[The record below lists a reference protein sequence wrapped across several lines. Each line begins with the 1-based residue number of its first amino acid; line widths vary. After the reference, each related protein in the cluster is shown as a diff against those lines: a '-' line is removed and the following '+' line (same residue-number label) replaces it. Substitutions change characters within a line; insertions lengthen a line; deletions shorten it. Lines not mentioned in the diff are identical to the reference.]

1 MRQNK
6 TEAGSYKLCSRLAR
20 SFYTRVRLDQPC
32 VSNDSTYMDRIFTV
46 EEANRTLPLVGRIV
60 DDLVRDHR
68 IWEDKV
74 REFELATVGSSPEH
88 PDAIAD
94 LLQTEAQRLAR
105 EIEGYIAELNAL
117 GVIVKGM
124 DTGLVDF
131 RGQMDG
137 REVYYCWKLG
147 EPSVMYWHEIDAGFV
162 GRQLLHPLALASH

>member
-1 MRQNK
+1 M
-6 TEAGSYKLCSRLAR
+6 E
-20 SFYTRVRLDQPC
+20 
-32 VSNDSTYMDRIFTV
+32 RIFTV
-46 EEANRTLPLVGRIV
+46 EEANRTLPLVSRIV

-68 IWEDKV
+68 LWEDKV

-88 PDAIAD
+88 PDAIAE

-105 EIEGYIAELNAL
+105 EIEGYIAELNDL

-137 REVYYCWKLG
+137 RDVYYCWKLG
-147 EPSVMYWHEIDAGFV
+147 EESVMYWHEIDAGFV
-162 GRQLLHPLALASH
+162 GRQRLHPLALASH

>member
-1 MRQNK
+1 
-6 TEAGSYKLCSRLAR
+6 
-20 SFYTRVRLDQPC
+20 
-32 VSNDSTYMDRIFTV
+32 MDKIFTI

-88 PDAIAD
+88 PDAIAE
-94 LLQTEAQRLAR
+94 LLQSEAQRLAR
-105 EIEGYIAELNAL
+105 DIEGYIAELGDL

-162 GRQLLHPLALASH
+162 GRQRLHPLALASH

>member
-1 MRQNK
+1 
-6 TEAGSYKLCSRLAR
+6 
-20 SFYTRVRLDQPC
+20 
-32 VSNDSTYMDRIFTV
+32 MDRIFTV

-68 IWEDKV
+68 MWEDKV

-94 LLQTEAQRLAR
+94 LLQAEAQRLAR